1 MRKFALVLMFALL
14 CTGCGSKEATT
25 SRRDSV
31 DVGLS
36 KEEADVEFA
45 NDKESNKDKS
55 EESPKTEKSAKSEPV
70 TTTEDGYKVY
80 YLSNMTKEEFP
91 NLIGTYDIAG
101 YEMSS
106 LLCYPGPFKLST
118 DDSCTVE
125 SHDYSYID
133 KIVVNGAEITSENL
147 TYDGLWDLL
156 ANLNKTLPL
165 GYANLG
171 LAGSPKMDSV
181 VSEDDIG
188 KTGLSSEFFE
198 QCYPKKMETNQY
210 SRLGII
216 QLGTDDYDFDA
227 QLEVYWSP
235 DGDIEDVSFYVD
247 VDTDTAMEQD
257 IDMHTVYIT
266 INGEKVAVMLDKTS
280 AAMDEYH
287 GIIYIKPE

>member
-133 KIVVNGAEITSENL
+133 KIVVNG
-147 TYDGLWDLL
+147 
-156 ANLNKTLPL
+156 
-165 GYANLG
+165 NLG